1 LAWIRLD
8 LPEAE
13 ILFSDRTG
21 GVSAPP
27 FDTANAGYSRG
38 DDPGCVDENRVRIGA
53 GLGGRAADPGEW
65 ISLHQVHGS
74 AVYAADRAGPSLRGH
89 PGPRARGRPA
99 PQADASVSAEPGAV
113 LSVLTADCGPVALV
127 APGVVAAVHAGWR
140 GVAAGVL
147 EAAVTEVRHRSSGPV
162 RAVLGPCIH
171 PECYEFSPADLDPI
185 AGRLGPEVVAT
196 TVAGRPALDVPR
208 AIRLAL
214 AGVGVTDVTDVDVC
228 TACSPDHFSHRRD
241 GRTGLQTMLVAAQL
255 DAALLEARQ

>member
-1 LAWIRLD
+1 MAWIRLD

-27 FDTANAGYSRG
+27 FDTANAGYARG
-38 DDPGCVDENRVRIGA
+38 DDPANVDENRGRIGA
-53 GLGGRAADPGEW
+53 ALGGRGSDPTHW
-65 ISLHQVHGS
+65 ISLHQVHGATVYS
-74 AVYAADRAGPSLRGH
+74 ADVSGPT
-89 PGPRARGRPA
+89 AGRPA
-99 PQADASVSAEPGAV
+99 PKADASVSAEPAAV

-127 APGVVAAVHAGWR
+127 APGAVAAVHAGWR

-147 EAAVTEVRHRSSGPV
+147 EAAVAEVRQRTAGPV

-171 PECYEFSPADLDPI
+171 PGCYEFSPTDLEPI
-185 AGRLGPEVVAT
+185 VERLGSDVVGRT
-196 TVAGRPALDVPR
+196 SAGQPALDVPR

-228 TACSPDHFSHRRD
+228 TACSTDHFSHRRD
-241 GRTGLQTMLVAAQL
+241 GRTGLQTMLVAA
-255 DAALLEARQ
+255 R

>member
-8 LPEAE
+8 LACAE

-53 GLGGRAADPGEW
+53 GLGGRAADPAGW
-65 ISLHQVHGS
+65 ISLHQVHGA
-74 AVYAADRAGPSLRGH
+74 AVYPADRAGRT
-89 PGPRARGRPA
+89 AGRPA

-147 EAAVTEVRHRSSGPV
+147 EAAVTEVRQRSSGPV

-171 PECYEFSPADLDPI
+171 AECYEFSPTDLDPI
-185 AGRLGPEVVAT
+185 AARLGPEVVAT

-208 AIRLAL
+208 AIRVAL

-241 GRTGLQTMLVAAQL
+241 GRTGLQTMLVAAPP
-255 DAALLEARQ
+255 DGGA

>member
-27 FDTANAGYSRG
+27 FDTANAGYARG
-38 DDPGCVDENRVRIGA
+38 DDPAHVDENRGRIGA
-53 GLGGRAADPGEW
+53 ALGGRGSDPADW
-65 ISLHQVHGS
+65 ISLHQVHGA
-74 AVYAADRAGPSLRGH
+74 AVYPADRLSSGPG
-89 PGPRARGRPA
+89 GPTSGKAA

-140 GVAAGVL
+140 GLAAGVL
-147 EAAVTEVRHRSSGPV
+147 EAAVAEVRQRASGPV
-162 RAVLGPCIH
+162 QAVLGPCIH
-171 PECYEFSPADLDPI
+171 QECYEFSPADLEPI
-185 AGRLGPEVVAT
+185 VARLGPDVVGKT
-196 TVAGRPALDVPR
+196 SAGRPALDVPR

-214 AGVGVTDVTDVDVC
+214 AGAGVTDLTDVDVC
-228 TACSPDHFSHRRD
+228 TACSPEHFSHRRD
-241 GRTGLQTMLVAAQL
+241 GRTGLQTMLVAA
-255 DAALLEARQ
+255 R